1 MSGIDIVNAALTN
14 DKESFMAAF
23 NAAISSKVTD
33 ALEVK
38 KVEIASGILDTT
50 VEQQNEVESIDA
62 EVSGTNAADSSVE
75 STPET
80 ATA

>member
-1 MSGIDIVNAALTN
+1 MSGIDIVNAALMN

>member
-14 DKESFMAAF
+14 DKESFMTAF

-50 VEQQNEVESIDA
+50 VEQQNEVETTDA
-62 EVSGTNAADSSVE
+62 EVSGTNAADNSVE
-75 STPET
+75 SAPET
-80 ATA
+80 ATV